1 MTQSGHSNRTDF
13 PAKKVPKN
21 GEVACA
27 SILLIDLRS
36 RATEIV
42 SAAFGVG
49 HWIWV
54 EEYDGLSRR
63 DVTMFDL
70 EQFIAVSP
78 IVSFQC

>member
-1 MTQSGHSNRTDF
+1 SQ
-13 PAKKVPKN
+13 PKKSQKMGRP
-21 GEVACA
+21 VACA

-49 HWIWV
+49 HWIWA